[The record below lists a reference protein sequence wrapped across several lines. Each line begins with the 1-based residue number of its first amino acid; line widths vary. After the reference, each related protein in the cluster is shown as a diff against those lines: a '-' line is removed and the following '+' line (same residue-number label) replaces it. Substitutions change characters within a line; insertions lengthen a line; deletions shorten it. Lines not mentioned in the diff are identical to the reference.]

1 MPRELFAL
9 GAFLWGHDERKGT
22 TMVKKSEQEAT
33 KATGNGSTRKRVS
46 TPRRK
51 AKTVTYEMIEGRAYE
66 IFESGTHGSEVDH
79 WLLAERELLSA

>member
-1 MPRELFAL
+1 MMKKAEKEA
-9 GAFLWGHDERKGT
+9 AKAAGT
-22 TMVKKSEQEAT
+22 
-33 KATGNGSTRKRVS
+33 GSTRKRAS

-66 IFESGTHGSEVDH
+66 IFESGSHGSEVDP